1 MGWEEARRKI
11 SVSERDAIEGDE
23 ESERWISMS
32 ETPYITLLLLSV
44 Q

>member
-1 MGWEEARRKI
+1 MGSREI
-11 SVSERDAIEGDE
+11 ITTERDAIEGDGQR

-32 ETPYITLLLLSV
+32 ETPYITLLLLSA